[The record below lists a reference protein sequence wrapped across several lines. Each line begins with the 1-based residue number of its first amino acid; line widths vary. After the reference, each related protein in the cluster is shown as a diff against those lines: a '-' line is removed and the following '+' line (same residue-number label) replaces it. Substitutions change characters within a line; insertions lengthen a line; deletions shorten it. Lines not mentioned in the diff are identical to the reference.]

1 MLSRDQELAFQSVI
15 QRLCG
20 KCLAPLIGNR
30 HRQNA
35 DFVIV
40 RESNGAGVRGQ
51 GDRVSVE
58 IRISVGLV
66 RALRGMAVGGETN
79 PGPAVDETP
88 VDATE
93 MQHPNHP
100 PSLAAPG
107 SPY

>member
-66 RALRGMAVGGETN
+66 RALRGMAGGGGTNHRGWVVGNRVESPETEA
-79 PGPAVDETP
+79 PTVTP
-88 VDATE
+88 SAC
-93 MQHPNHP
+93 P
-100 PSLAAPG
+100 PRS
-107 SPY
+107 